1 MTKDD
6 IEPMNPPKF
15 DKCEDMTLLTHLNE
29 SSVLH
34 NLRDRYFANLIYV
47 RCVIPFVD
55 CGCGP
60 CSTGDVCSGR
70 VASPVY

>member
-47 RCVIPFVD
+47 RLCP
-55 CGCGP
+55 
-60 CSTGDVCSGR
+60 S
-70 VASPVY
+70 VY